1 MKKEKDFNKYDIK
14 DERDLRK
21 EQMLN
26 KDEKLK
32 EVPTLNTL
40 SIILYSFGLTF
51 LELLTFDLVISDVNI
66 SQYKMNVT
74 LGYIITF
81 AIIST
86 VTVIYMA
93 DRFENFREEFLDSK
107 TNRIFIMIGIV
118 STIIIANV
126 YLSKTLFS
134 LSIIT
139 VIIIIALTFFSGR
152 VIEKKDKKKRNIK

>member
-21 EQMLN
+21 EQMEN
-26 KDEKLK
+26 KYEEPK

-51 LELLTFDLVISDVNI
+51 IELLTFDLVISEVNI

-81 AIIST
+81 AIISA

-107 TNRIFIMIGIV
+107 TNRIFIMIGIL

-139 VIIIIALTFFSGR
+139 VIIIAALTFIAGR
-152 VIEKKDKKKRNIK
+152 IIEKKDKQNRKY

>member
-1 MKKEKDFNKYDIK
+1 MKKEKDFNRNDIK
-14 DERDLRK
+14 DEKYLRK
-21 EQMLN
+21 EQMEI
-26 KDEKLK
+26 KDEEVK

-51 LELLTFDLVISDVNI
+51 VELLTFDLIISDVNI

-81 AIIST
+81 AIISA

-93 DRFENFREEFLDSK
+93 DRFENFRDEFLESK
-107 TNRIFIMIGIV
+107 SNRIFMMIGIV

-134 LSIIT
+134 LSILT
-139 VIIIIALTFFSGR
+139 IIIIAAIIFIAGR
-152 VIEKKDKKKRNIK
+152 IIEKKDKQKRTIK

>member
-1 MKKEKDFNKYDIK
+1 MKKEKDFNRNDIK
-14 DERDLRK
+14 DEKDLRK
-21 EQMLN
+21 EQMEN
-26 KDEKLK
+26 KDEEVK
-32 EVPTLNTL
+32 EIPTLNTL

-51 LELLTFDLVISDVNI
+51 VELLTFDLIISDVNI

-81 AIIST
+81 AIISA

-93 DRFENFREEFLDSK
+93 DRFENFRDEFLESK
-107 TNRIFIMIGIV
+107 SNRIFMMIGIV

-134 LSIIT
+134 LSILT
-139 VIIIIALTFFSGR
+139 IIIIAAIIFIAGR
-152 VIEKKDKKKRNIK
+152 IIEKKDKQKRTIK

>member
-1 MKKEKDFNKYDIK
+1 MKKEKDFNRNDIK
-14 DERDLRK
+14 DEKDLRK
-21 EQMLN
+21 DQMEI
-26 KDEKLK
+26 KDEEVK
-32 EVPTLNTL
+32 ENPTLNTL

-51 LELLTFDLVISDVNI
+51 VELLTFDLIISDVNI

-81 AIIST
+81 AIISA

-93 DRFENFREEFLDSK
+93 DRFENFRDEFLESK
-107 TNRIFIMIGIV
+107 SNRIFMMIGIV

-134 LSIIT
+134 LSILT
-139 VIIIIALTFFSGR
+139 IIIIAAIIFIAGR
-152 VIEKKDKKKRNIK
+152 IIEKKDKQKRTIK

>member
-1 MKKEKDFNKYDIK
+1 MKKEKDFNRNDIK
-14 DERDLRK
+14 DEKDLKK
-21 EQMLN
+21 EQMEN
-26 KDEKLK
+26 KDEEVK
-32 EVPTLNTL
+32 EIPTLNTL

-51 LELLTFDLVISDVNI
+51 VELLTFDLIISDVNI

-81 AIIST
+81 AIISA

-93 DRFENFREEFLDSK
+93 DRFENFRDEFLESK
-107 TNRIFIMIGIV
+107 SNRIFMMIGIV

-134 LSIIT
+134 LSILT
-139 VIIIIALTFFSGR
+139 IIIIAAIIFIAGR
-152 VIEKKDKKKRNIK
+152 IIEKKDKQKRTIK

>member
-1 MKKEKDFNKYDIK
+1 MKKEKDFNRNDIK
-14 DERDLRK
+14 DEKDLRK
-21 EQMLN
+21 EQMEN
-26 KDEKLK
+26 KDEEVK

-51 LELLTFDLVISDVNI
+51 VELLTFDLIISDVNI

-81 AIIST
+81 AIISA

-93 DRFENFREEFLDSK
+93 DRFENFRDEFLESK
-107 TNRIFIMIGIV
+107 SNRIFMMIGIV
-118 STIIIANV
+118 STIIITNV

-134 LSIIT
+134 LSILT
-139 VIIIIALTFFSGR
+139 IIIIAAIIFIAGR
-152 VIEKKDKKKRNIK
+152 IIEKKDKQKRTTK

>member
-14 DERDLRK
+14 DVRDLRE

-26 KDEKLK
+26 KDEELK

-66 SQYKMNVT
+66 FQYKMNVT

-81 AIIST
+81 AIISA
-86 VTVIYMA
+86 VTVIFMA
-93 DRFENFREEFLDSK
+93 DRFEDFREEFLESN

-118 STIIIANV
+118 STIFIVNV
-126 YLSKTLFS
+126 YLSKNLFS
-134 LSIIT
+134 LNIIT